1 MLNKLE
7 IIEANKAASAARK
20 GPKKEPI
27 NNTELVATFR
37 SLGGRVMH
45 LRPTD
50 RRRGFTVAYVEKNNR
65 VSFATSVQH
74 TADTFDKKTGTKTA
88 IEAYFEGRAVVLPKI
103 SGFRASDMFHQLSWV
118 LG

>member
-45 LRPTD
+45 LRPSA

-88 IEAYFEGRAVVLPKI
+88 IEAYFEGRTVVLPKGRAKKA
-103 SGFRASDMFHQLSWV
+103 STMFREFGWIFS
-118 LG
+118 